1 MSLPGL
7 PVENSGDARRLCP
20 PPFSRPPP
28 ALGPAKQRARPR
40 GQRLPRSR
48 GSCDEK
54 AVVRAAR
61 SRKAHRTLRRDLCQ
75 TKDWSPPRIS
85 TPWLFPPLIVR
96 RVATLRPYSVR
107 GRAPTNQFR
116 EGEPKGSSLLALL
129 RAEFQAKRNMRRRR
143 VRVNRAISTVCQT
156 LPVYPINGHRLRS
169 VHANRAS
176 GATG

>member
-116 EGEPKGSSLLALL
+116 EGEPKGSSLAGFAPALPP
-129 RAEFQAKRNMRRRR
+129 RRGR
-143 VRVNRAISTVCQT
+143 VCKDYTAAPGEASAGSAR
-156 LPVYPINGHRLRS
+156 LPPPGAGVY
-169 VHANRAS
+169 
-176 GATG
+176 